1 MWHFQARSEPLIP
14 METLGGGRPLET
26 PAALSPRDVPA
37 PQGPLRRGHA
47 NSGRPR
53 RTVRWGN
60 PLCGV
65 AWAFLPSCGE
75 VTRHAE
81 WRRHSLMAGESA
93 SSGHGTCAIDMDHG
107 SGHHRQGVPLDSE
120 IGDLT
125 FGGQLLR
132 NLNTSKRFACRA
144 SNHGRTTPEIVT
156 TFTCFF

>member
-1 MWHFQARSEPLIP
+1 MGARWRLQPPCPHGMFL
-14 METLGGGRPLET
+14 
-26 PAALSPRDVPA
+26 
-37 PQGPLRRGHA
+37 
-47 NSGRPR
+47 PR
-53 RTVRWGN
+53 RDPFGEATPTQVDPGERLVGQY

-81 WRRHSLMAGESA
+81 WLRHSLTAGESA